1 MAAKHSKKN
10 QGFTLLELLIAL
22 SISLMLILSI
32 SFSYRQL
39 AFTLQKTSHQL
50 DVNNQKITVIKF
62 LNERLSH
69 IKYPANVNLNFF
81 GDITKVTF
89 ISEPVTSALINST
102 IKYSIYLDSDAK
114 NIMVDTFDMD
124 NNLIDSVI
132 LLESVEHFKLSYF
145 GTPGPEFYENQWHD
159 QWNNNL
165 QPPLLIK
172 ISIVQLNQDIWPD
185 IYIANKLTPDSQLT
199 INPEQ

>member
-1 MAAKHSKKN
+1 MAAKHSKIN
-10 QGFTLLELLIAL
+10 QGFTLLEMLIAL

-50 DVNNQKITVIKF
+50 DVNNQKIIVIKF

-89 ISEPVTSALINST
+89 ISDPVTSALINST

-132 LLESVEHFKLSYF
+132 LLESVEHFKLNYF
-145 GTPGPEFYENQWHD
+145 GTPGPEFTEKQWHN
-159 QWNNNL
+159 QWNNNQ

-172 ISIVQLNQDIWPD
+172 ISIAQLNQEIWPD
-185 IYIANKLTPDSQLT
+185 IYIANKLTPDYQLT
-199 INPEQ
+199 VNPEQ